1 MKIEYT
7 LKEVRPNVFAVIV
20 PNDYDRAMLFC
31 RAQEFYESDSDL
43 FKEQDFSIWEYM
55 RWYSAK
61 NKGVFTYTKDWS
73 GFNIPFMKLVNC
85 YVANHLDSPYDRVME
100 EIADKILA
108 MEHVNLSNAYVIGT
122 KSDKGQTF
130 EHELCHALYY
140 TNREYKI
147 LVYAVSGLYLSED
160 TYNKLSENL
169 KEIGYNNDVIP
180 DEIQAY
186 MMTNYKSKYFSKGV
200 DMDELTEAHNKFKEQ
215 LNKFLI

>member
-7 LKEVRPNVFAVIV
+7 MKEVRPNIFAVIV
-20 PNDYDRAMLFC
+20 PNQYDRAMLFC

-55 RWYSAK
+55 KWYSAK

-73 GFNIPFMKLVNC
+73 GFNIPFKKLVNC
-85 YVANHLDSPYDRVME
+85 YVVKHLDSPYDRIME
-100 EIADKILA
+100 EIINKILA
-108 MEHVNLSNAYVIGT
+108 MKHIDLLNAYVIGT
-122 KSDKGQTF
+122 ESDKGQTF
-130 EHELCHALYY
+130 KHELCHALYY

-147 LVYAVSGLYLSED
+147 LADVVSWLHPSKD
-160 TYNKLSENL
+160 TYNTLSSNL
-169 KEIGYNNDVIP
+169 KKLGYNDDVIP

-200 DMDELTEAHNKFKEQ
+200 DIGILNELHKKYKEQ
-215 LNKFLI
+215 LNRFLK